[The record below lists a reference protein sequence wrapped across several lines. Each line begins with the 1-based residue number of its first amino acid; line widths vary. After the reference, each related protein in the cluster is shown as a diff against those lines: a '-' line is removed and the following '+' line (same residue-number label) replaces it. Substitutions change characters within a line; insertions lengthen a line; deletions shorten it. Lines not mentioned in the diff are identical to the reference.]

1 MYFTVINANNVM
13 HVKKKI
19 FSTANIVYDAIQV
32 RRMNGLIVK
41 NVSLATQVTS
51 QTTFIV
57 KVVRN
62 VTKDLKKMLIIVS
75 KTINVIIVLRAFF
88 SVINVKAATKGQKK
102 NIFIVKLALCVIRA
116 NKKIGFIVIN
126 AGNAILDKKKTITI
140 VKNAMYAYNF

>member
-13 HVKKKI
+13 QVKKKI
-19 FSTANIVYDAIQV
+19 FLTANIVYDAIQE
-32 RRMNGLIVK
+32 RRTNGLIVK

-57 KVVRN
+57 KIVRN

-75 KTINVIIVLRAFF
+75 KTINVILVLRAFF
-88 SVINVKAATKGQKK
+88 IVNNVKAVTKGQKK

-126 AGNAILDKKKTITI
+126 AGNAILDKKKTIII